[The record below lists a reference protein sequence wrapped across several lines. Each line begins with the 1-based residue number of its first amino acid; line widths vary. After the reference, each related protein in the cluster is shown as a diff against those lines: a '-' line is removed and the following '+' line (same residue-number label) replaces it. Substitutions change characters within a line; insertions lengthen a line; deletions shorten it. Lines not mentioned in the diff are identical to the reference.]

1 MKKITKIIVS
11 ILLACS
17 CFSICSCADVSNSSS
32 EDASGTG
39 SSVEISGDDSN
50 SENSS
55 EDSSSEDSTNGGNW
69 TEEMPL
75 D

>member
-17 CFSICSCADVSNSSS
+17 CFWVCSCADVSNSSS
-32 EDASGTG
+32 KGDSSTG
-39 SSVEISGDDSN
+39 SSVEISGDESN
-50 SENSS
+50 SEDNSQ
-55 EDSSSEDSTNGGNW
+55 DSSSEDSINGGKW

>member
-11 ILLACS
+11 MLLACS
-17 CFSICSCADVSNSSS
+17 CFWICSCGDVSNSSS
-32 EDASGTG
+32 EDANSTE
-39 SSVEISGDDSN
+39 SSVEISGSESN
-50 SENSS
+50 YENTS
-55 EDSSSEDSTNGGNW
+55 EDGSSEDSTNGGNW

>member
-17 CFSICSCADVSNSSS
+17 CFWICSCADVSNSSS
-32 EDASGTG
+32 EDASSTG
-39 SSVEISGDDSN
+39 SSVEISGSESN
-50 SENSS
+50 SENNS
-55 EDSSSEDSTNGGNW
+55 EDSSSEDSTHGGNW